1 MALKPKAHLEKAN
14 ERAGT
19 YEVTCFDHTIGTYQV
34 EHRDD
39 TMSNGEVQESRMH
52 VVILQDFTCTYGK
65 PRQYHFQRSHLV
77 AATRHRNYN
86 IESRIPHEFCIDTLV
101 HT

>member
-34 EHRDD
+34 EHRGGTTSYND
-39 TMSNGEVQESRMH
+39 VRESRMH
-52 VVILQDFTCTYGK
+52 VVIL
-65 PRQYHFQRSHLV
+65 
-77 AATRHRNYN
+77 
-86 IESRIPHEFCIDTLV
+86 
-101 HT
+101 